1 MEMTMSTLS
10 NTATRHIGAAGGLLA
25 PAAAAVKHWWGS
37 YIAWRVEQ
45 AAIVQL
51 QSMSDRDLKDIGL
64 TRSDIARAVRGG
76 VGSHPFSQHY

>member
-1 MEMTMSTLS
+1 MRTLS
-10 NTATRHIGAAGGLLA
+10 NTATRHIGAPGGFFA

-76 VGSHPFSQHY
+76 VGNHPFSQHY

>member
-1 MEMTMSTLS
+1 MSTLS
-10 NTATRHIGAAGGLLA
+10 NTATQRIGAAGVLLA

-64 TRSDIARAVRGG
+64 TRSEIARAVRGG
-76 VGSHPFSQHY
+76 VGNHPFSQHY

>member
-1 MEMTMSTLS
+1 MEMTMSTFS
-10 NTATRHIGAAGGLLA
+10 HTATRHIGAAGGLVA

-76 VGSHPFSQHY
+76 VGNHPFSQHY